1 MIKIKQDSQ
10 NPHVKL
16 QPNNEELMPRGRQ
29 QQLLTCNTTISKGY
43 S

>member
-16 QPNNEELMPRGRQ
+16 QLNNEELMQ
-29 QQLLTCNTTISKGY
+29 VAAATSNLQYNNL
-43 S
+43 